1 MSDLPIKPDLE
12 QMQRRRRQLRRAA
25 WGASAIAI
33 LLAGVLAMAGPSA
46 WATLSTTLATV
57 KPAIVAL
64 HLTLIAAL
72 FWRWSRTVAWLYRRG
87 WIHPDN
93 LALALSMRN
102 RVTGLLLALEVLVVM
117 RLPFAWL

>member
-1 MSDLPIKPDLE
+1 MNDLPIKADPEL
-12 QMQRRRRQLRRAA
+12 MQRRRRQLRRAA
-25 WGASAIAI
+25 WVAAAVAI

-46 WATLSTTLATV
+46 WASLSSTLTTV

-64 HLTLIAAL
+64 HLVLIAAL
-72 FWRWSRTVAWLYRRG
+72 FWRWGRTVAWLYRRG

-93 LALALSMRN
+93 LPLALSMRN
-102 RVTGLLLALEVLVVM
+102 RVTGLLLALEVVVVM